1 MPGLKSSKLMAFT
14 HFLLTLKTS
23 VLYNAEELFR
33 GASRG
38 ALRRAAGL
46 CTAGSFFHALHCCCF
61 SLGGGVGGGLL
72 LILPVRWTISCPNS
86 PRVTVAAWAWP
97 LALITFANRSGCK
110 PRLDYL
116 NVSVLNQS
124 KIQHIITLG
133 KL

>member
-61 SLGGGVGGGLL
+61 SLGGGVGGGAPAYPPCALDHFL
-72 LILPVRWTISCPNS
+72 SQQS
-86 PRVTVAAWAWP
+86 PGYSSSLGMA
-97 LALITFANRSGCK
+97 IG
-110 PRLDYL
+110 L
-116 NVSVLNQS
+116 NNLCQP
-124 KIQHIITLG
+124 
-133 KL
+133 